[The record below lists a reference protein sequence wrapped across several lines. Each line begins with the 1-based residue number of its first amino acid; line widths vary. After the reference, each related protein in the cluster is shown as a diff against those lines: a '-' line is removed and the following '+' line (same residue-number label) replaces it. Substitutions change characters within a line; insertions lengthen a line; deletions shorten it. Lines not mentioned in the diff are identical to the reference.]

1 MTLIQSTNQV
11 SLYRQIDSNMIEAA
25 GIEVSTPQFF
35 YNTSEGVKEIEL
47 GEEFDNVL
55 TINEFDT
62 EWSPKENDLTVKQKF
77 TFANPSVL
85 FGDKGVTMNDNK
97 IGLAVHI
104 HSKTSG
110 NQKKINFGSQ
120 INTQNKME
128 VQFEYNFPKD
138 SIRGIIGM
146 DFFMYLQD
154 IVETRTYHANQI
166 GMRLSAEDLSNLI
179 IVVDGEGSAFPITEF
194 NEKNGPLW
202 ILEKKWA
209 DATEDIFD
217 SSNVNLS
224 LNIVHPLFEQ
234 IKGGKTKAIR
244 ALMGDIMVQAMS
256 MLIQQVLIIEENTL
270 DAVDE
275 SISNS
280 ILAVVKYWVT
290 TFEVDTTSLFT
301 IMNSLRRRLDHEML
315 GGE

>member
-1 MTLIQSTNQV
+1 MIQSTNQV
-11 SLYRQIDSNMIEAA
+11 SLYRQIDSIMAEEA

-35 YNTSEGVKEIEL
+35 YSTSDGLKEIEL
-47 GEEFDNVL
+47 DEEFDNVL

-62 EWSPKENDLTVKQKF
+62 EWSPNENNLIVKQKF

-85 FGDKGVTMNDNK
+85 FGDEGVTMNDNK

-104 HSKTSG
+104 HSKTSS
-110 NQKKINFGSQ
+110 NQKKINFGSLL
-120 INTQNKME
+120 NTENKME
-128 VQFEYNFPKD
+128 VQFEYNFSKD
-138 SIRGIIGM
+138 SLRGNIEM
-146 DFFMYLQD
+146 DFFMYLQHS
-154 IVETRTYHANQI
+154 VETRPYHANQI
-166 GMRLSAEDLSNLI
+166 GMRLSEEDLYNLI

-194 NEKNGPLW
+194 NDKNGPLW
-202 ILEKKWA
+202 ILEKNWA

-234 IKGGKTKAIR
+234 IKAGKTKASR

-256 MLIQQVLIIEENTL
+256 MLIQQVLIIEENNL

-275 SISNS
+275 SFSNS

-301 IMNSLRRRLDHEML
+301 IMNSLRRKLDQEML

>member
-1 MTLIQSTNQV
+1 MIQSTNQV
-11 SLYRQIDSNMIEAA
+11 SLYRQIDSIMAEEA

-35 YNTSEGVKEIEL
+35 YSTSDGLKEIEL
-47 GEEFDNVL
+47 DEKFENVL
-55 TINEFDT
+55 TVNEFNT
-62 EWSPKENDLTVKQKF
+62 EWSPNENNLIVKQKF
-77 TFANPSVL
+77 TFADPSVL
-85 FGDKGVTMNDNK
+85 FGDEGVTMEGNK

-104 HSKTSG
+104 HSKTSS
-110 NQKKINFGSQ
+110 NQKKINFGSLL
-120 INTQNKME
+120 NTQNKME
-128 VQFEYNFPKD
+128 VQFEYSFPKD
-138 SIRGIIGM
+138 SLRGNIEM
-146 DFFMYLQD
+146 DFFVYLQHS
-154 IVETRTYHANQI
+154 VETRPYHANEI
-166 GMRLSAEDLSNLI
+166 GMRLSEEDLYNLV

-194 NEKNGPLW
+194 NDKNGPLW
-202 ILEKKWA
+202 ILEKNWA

-224 LNIVHPLFEQ
+224 LNIAHPLFEQ
-234 IKGGKTKAIR
+234 IKVGKTKVSR

-275 SISNS
+275 SFSNS

-301 IMNSLRRRLDHEML
+301 IMNSLRRKLDQEML

>member
-1 MTLIQSTNQV
+1 MIQSTNQV
-11 SLYRQIDSNMIEAA
+11 SLYRQIDSIMAEEA

-35 YNTSEGVKEIEL
+35 YSTSDGLKEIEL
-47 GEEFDNVL
+47 NETFDGVL

-62 EWSPKENDLTVKQKF
+62 QWGPNENELIVKQKF

-85 FGDKGVTMNDNK
+85 FGDEGVTMNDNK

-104 HSKTSG
+104 HSKTSS
-110 NQKKINFGSQ
+110 NQKKINFGSL
-120 INTQNKME
+120 INTQNNVE
-128 VQFEYNFPKD
+128 VQFEYLFPKD
-138 SIRGIIGM
+138 SLRGNIEM
-146 DFFMYLQD
+146 DFFVYLQHS
-154 IVETRTYHANQI
+154 VETRPYHANQI
-166 GMRLSAEDLSNLI
+166 GMRLSEEDLYNLV

-194 NEKNGPLW
+194 NDKNGPLW
-202 ILEKKWA
+202 ILEKNWA

-224 LNIVHPLFEQ
+224 LNIAHPLFEQ
-234 IKGGKTKAIR
+234 IKGGKTKASR

-256 MLIQQVLIIEENTL
+256 MIIQQVLIIEENKL

-275 SISNS
+275 SFSNS
-280 ILAVVKYWVT
+280 ILAIVKYWVT

-301 IMNSLRRRLDHEML
+301 IMNSLRRKLDQDML